1 MKFHPLQLFAAAT
14 VLFIGCLMGMKALSD
29 GHGAFLVI
37 LIPLVMFSVSAA
49 LFPRFFVGK
58 VFSRRLFKIFFA
70 VLMLFAAA
78 AAVVSIIGI
87 LSKIFR

>member
-14 VLFIGCLMGMKALSD
+14 VLFIGCLMGMKALSG
-29 GHGAFLVI
+29 GHGAFLAI
-37 LIPLVMFSVSAA
+37 LIPLIMFSVSAT

-58 VFSRRLFKIFFA
+58 VFSRWLFKFFCA
-70 VLMLFAAA
+70 ILILLVAA

-87 LSKIFR
+87 LSRNFR